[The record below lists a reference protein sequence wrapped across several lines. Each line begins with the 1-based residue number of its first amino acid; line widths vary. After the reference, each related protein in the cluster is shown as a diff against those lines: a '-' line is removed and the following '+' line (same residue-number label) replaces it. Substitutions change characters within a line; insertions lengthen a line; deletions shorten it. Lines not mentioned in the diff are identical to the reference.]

1 MGVAIV
7 VGVAVAVRVEVE
19 ERLGAEIAVGD
30 AFGLDAGS
38 CLVASARGG
47 VRVAAGVG
55 CTAGVAVAAG
65 TRSRVDLGAGGRS
78 GSPQDASSVS
88 VTAMSRDNESSL
100 ISQ

>member
-7 VGVAVAVRVEVE
+7 VGVAVGARVDVE
-19 ERLGAEIAVGD
+19 EPLGTEIAVGD
-30 AFGLDAGS
+30 AFGWDANS
-38 CLVASARGG
+38 RLAASARGG
-47 VRVAAGVG
+47 VRVAVGVG
-55 CTAGVAVAAG
+55 CTASVAVPAG
-65 TRSRVDLGAGGRS
+65 TGSRVDVGAGGSS

>member
-1 MGVAIV
+1 ME
-7 VGVAVAVRVEVE
+7 VGGRP
-19 ERLGAEIAVGD
+19 GTEIAVGD

-47 VRVAAGVG
+47 VRVATGAG

-65 TRSRVDLGAGGRS
+65 EGSRVDAGAGGS
-78 GSPQDASSVS
+78 PGSPQDASSVS
-88 VTAMSRDNESSL
+88 VTAMSRDNETSL